1 VPWTLD
7 AEIENLVLA
16 GTVAINGT
24 GADNLL
30 VGNAGNNT
38 LGGNLEQ
45 LA

>member
-7 AEIENLVLA
+7 AEI
-16 GTVAINGT
+16 NGT
-24 GADNLL
+24 GNGADNLL
-30 VGNAGNNT
+30 FGNAGNNT